1 MDLQPGFENP
11 TTKQTTLGHHFILYF
26 KLLLLKSPP
35 TVSGETWKYGY
46 LLLKVILK

>member
-11 TTKQTTLGHHFILYF
+11 TTKQTTLGHHFILYL

-35 TVSGETWKYGY
+35 TVSGETWTYGY
-46 LLLKVILK
+46 LLLNVILK